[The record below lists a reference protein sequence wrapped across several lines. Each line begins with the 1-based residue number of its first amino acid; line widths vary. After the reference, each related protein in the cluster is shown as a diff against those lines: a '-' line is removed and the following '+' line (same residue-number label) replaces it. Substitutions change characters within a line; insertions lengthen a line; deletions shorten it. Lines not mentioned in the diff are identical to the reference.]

1 MKAHL
6 CHPTM
11 LKNPLIVSF
20 FCKIKSSVF
29 TLTFQNH
36 LESSPDI
43 LNSCPVPSPP
53 RRPPVTFPYVL
64 CHALSL
70 GACPSLSWE
79 SPFSSFSSFTFFFP
93 IWIYVLFRLTFRK
106 YFSFPKKCFYFF
118 TLVPSFKIKYN
129 PIPELWVSMI
139 YWSIFMPIL
148 YYLD

>member
-1 MKAHL
+1 MNVVVEQCNQNVLSKMKAHL

-79 SPFSSFSSFTFFFP
+79 SPFSTFLPCPGGAATQSSQ
-93 IWIYVLFRLTFRK
+93 LAQ
-106 YFSFPKKCFYFF
+106 
-118 TLVPSFKIKYN
+118 VP
-129 PIPELWVSMI
+129 P
-139 YWSIFMPIL
+139 SIFPWPPRKRHL
-148 YYLD
+148 YQFSITGNNKRSQA